1 MIFSRRKPGRTGDVV
16 SIFIPEAIAHAARRD
31 VEAKDA
37 WRKRTD
43 TDGAERRARQ
53 TKHDNELL

>member
-1 MIFSRRKPGRTGDVV
+1 M
-16 SIFIPEAIAHAARRD
+16 SIFIPEAVVHAARRD